1 MSTISPLL
9 LLFKVRIER
18 LSKSPKKLQEELL
31 SSTICDKRIFLEL
44 LTATE
49 RFHILNEFELAA
61 LVTLIEDVF
70 KQWWLLSAIIIERLK
85 PDIRHAVAA
94 QLSEDMRN
102 KILEILRIWQKFGEL
117 EFIVGG
123 EYIPDRYIMTGEW
136 PEFFP
141 ERLRKCALCGKNYT
155 NFDGIEIIDEDLL
168 SSYHECRRC
177 P

>member
-85 PDIRHAVAA
+85 
-94 QLSEDMRN
+94 
-102 KILEILRIWQKFGEL
+102 
-117 EFIVGG
+117 
-123 EYIPDRYIMTGEW
+123 TG
-136 PEFFP
+136 
-141 ERLRKCALCGKNYT
+141 Y
-155 NFDGIEIIDEDLL
+155 
-168 SSYHECRRC
+168 
-177 P
+177 